1 MAETSRPNSSS
12 ERLESA
18 GPEDRGAPPYRAN
31 TEVRIGEET
40 GKEKTRRREL
50 DL

>member
-1 MAETSRPNSSS
+1 MEETSRARESS
-12 ERLESA
+12 ERLEPV

-40 GKEKTRRREL
+40 RRREL
-50 DL
+50 EL